1 MTCAGLAAHVEL
13 ENSRDHDNGLRTVP
27 VLEHCKF
34 HCFSAVDEQAATK
47 TSLILDHPVAA
58 AVFANQEERGLRT
71 TRRGR
76 FTFVHGTSPL
86 PSTMECVLLRRAR
99 ITRPVPPICSS
110 RDMDSRMKPA

>member
-34 HCFSAVDEQAATK
+34 HCFSAVDEQAAKK
-47 TSLILDHPVAA
+47 TSLILDDPVAA
-58 AVFANQEERGLRT
+58 AVFANQEERGRPT

-76 FTFVHGTSPL
+76 FTFVHDTSPL
-86 PSTMECVLLRRAR
+86 LSTMNACCYGPRGSFDPCRQYAHQGIWIRE
-99 ITRPVPPICSS
+99 
-110 RDMDSRMKPA
+110 